1 MTSALP
7 EHILS
12 TGSTS
17 GLTLILVGLRG
28 VGKTVLLNELG
39 ETADHLGFKS
49 AIVEAH
55 ESKTLPELL
64 VPPLRTIL
72 FALSTIENAKDKAR
86 RGLRALKGCLKVQ
99 IGDVGLSIDPENG
112 LADSGDIEADL
123 PALIVSI
130 GEAAKDASVP
140 VALLVDELQYLSP
153 EEFSA
158 LKTFAR
164 FKLFR
169 PEAYIHCGAFGPSA
183 PNALTFN
190 AWLPSCTR
198 RLPSASPRTR
208 RRGSGKGSPTL
219 RGTLQLWPDHPSPNR
234 SRQGVRARCGDAD

>member
-17 GLTLILVGLRG
+17 RLTLILVGLRG

-86 RGLRALKGCLKVQ
+86 RGLRALKG
-99 IGDVGLSIDPENG
+99 
-112 LADSGDIEADL
+112 
-123 PALIVSI
+123 
-130 GEAAKDASVP
+130 
-140 VALLVDELQYLSP
+140 
-153 EEFSA
+153 
-158 LKTFAR
+158 
-164 FKLFR
+164 
-169 PEAYIHCGAFGPSA
+169 
-183 PNALTFN
+183 
-190 AWLPSCTR
+190 R
-198 RLPSASPRTR
+198 RQR
-208 RRGSGKGSPTL
+208 RRRSG
-219 RGTLQLWPDHPSPNR
+219 Q
-234 SRQGVRARCGDAD
+234 A